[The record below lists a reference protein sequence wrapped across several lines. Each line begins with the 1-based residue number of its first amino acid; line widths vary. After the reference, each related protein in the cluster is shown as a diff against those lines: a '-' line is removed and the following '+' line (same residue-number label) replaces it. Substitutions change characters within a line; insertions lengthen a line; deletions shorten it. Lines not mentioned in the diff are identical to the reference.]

1 MKKNVVLVLFL
12 LASLAGFAAAQNP
25 ATRTTQADLAAHL
38 DQLRVEAKSGDG
50 SASIKLETH
59 PHDFTMLALRLK
71 TGNGEVHEHWAD
83 YFYVVRG
90 HARLLTGGTLAG
102 SRPASDGELR
112 GSSVEG
118 GTETDLSPG
127 DFVHIPAGV
136 PHQLLIANGEEFV
149 YYVIK
154 VEEK

>member
-1 MKKNVVLVLFL
+1 MRKVLLLVLL
-12 LASLAGFAAAQNP
+12 LALFAGFAAAQTV
-25 ATRTTQADLAAHL
+25 ATRTTQADLAAHI
-38 DQLRVEAKSGDG
+38 DQLRAEAKSGDG

-102 SRPASDGELR
+102 SHSVSDGESR
-112 GSSVEG
+112 GSAVDG
-118 GTETDLSPG
+118 GQETDLSPG

-136 PHQLLIANGEEFV
+136 PHQLLIANGEELV